1 MDFYSVIENRTS
13 IKDFRSTPIDR
24 DKLNRMINAAMMA
37 PSWKNNTSYKI
48 IIVDNDATKLQL
60 AAAVRNSTDDTSK
73 AMQTA
78 PVVCVVVADPSMSG
92 LVNNQQY
99 YLVDSAIAME
109 HFILAAANEGY
120 GTCWI
125 GAFDENIVK
134 STLNVP
140 SSYRVVAMTPVGE
153 IGENKSHY
161 QKKDVREYVF
171 TNGWAQPYTDNM
183 R

>member
-13 IKDFRSTPIDR
+13 IKEFNSTPIDR
-24 DKLNRMINAAMMA
+24 SKLDRMINAAMMA

-48 IIVDNDATKLQL
+48 IIVDNDTTKSQL
-60 AAAVRNSTDDTSK
+60 ASTVKNNTDDAAK
-73 AMQTA
+73 AMQGA
-78 PVVCVVVADPSMSG
+78 PVVCVIVADPNMSG
-92 LVNNQQY
+92 VVNNQQY

-125 GAFDENIVK
+125 GAFDENSVK
-134 STLNVP
+134 SILNVP
-140 SSYRVVAMTPVGE
+140 SNYRVVAMTPVGE
-153 IGENKSHY
+153 IQQDKKHY

-171 TNGWAQPYTDNM
+171 TNSWQQPYTENK
-183 R
+183 